1 MSDGETPHY
10 LVDLDL
16 DLISDNGI
24 GNEYHKS
31 FNSGNAV
38 AFAGNVFNFN
48 IILFSNR
55 YWCSWSGSATGR
67 SFFASEQI
75 FTVLRENR
83 KTVLRDSSLAIRL
96 LNPFA
101 HYDRRETT
109 ICERYCSLKR
119 TRNAKSPKAH
129 MQLNNNLFH
138 FKDSS

>member
-1 MSDGETPHY
+1 MSNGETPHY
-10 LVDLDL
+10 LIDLDL
-16 DLISDNGI
+16 DLISDVGI

-55 YWCSWSGSATGR
+55 YWCSWSGSAIGR

-75 FTVLRENR
+75 FTFLRENY
-83 KTVLRDSSLAIRL
+83 KTVLRDSNLAIRL

-101 HYDRRETT
+101 HRDLLV
-109 ICERYCSLKR
+109 SLKNWR
-119 TRNAKSPKAH
+119 SGVI
-129 MQLNNNLFH
+129 
-138 FKDSS
+138 SSQSMPIFQSLVHIK

>member
-1 MSDGETPHY
+1 MSYGETPHY

-16 DLISDNGI
+16 DLISDVGI

-48 IILFSNR
+48 IILFSNL
-55 YWCSWSGSATGR
+55 YWCSWSGSAIGR

-75 FTVLRENR
+75 FTVLRENY
-83 KTVLRDSSLAIRL
+83 KTVLRDLNLAIRL

-101 HYDRRETT
+101 HYDRREST
-109 ICERYCSLKR
+109 ICER
-119 TRNAKSPKAH
+119 
-129 MQLNNNLFH
+129 
-138 FKDSS
+138 